1 MRLRTVPAGRQSEC
15 LSAVQCGAEDVFG
28 QLAFKPFAVDSDRRY
43 FKQSD
48 IASVRGPEA
57 ESKPSSMGS
66 AVQKYLRA

>member
-1 MRLRTVPAGRQSEC
+1 
-15 LSAVQCGAEDVFG
+15 VQCGAEDVFG